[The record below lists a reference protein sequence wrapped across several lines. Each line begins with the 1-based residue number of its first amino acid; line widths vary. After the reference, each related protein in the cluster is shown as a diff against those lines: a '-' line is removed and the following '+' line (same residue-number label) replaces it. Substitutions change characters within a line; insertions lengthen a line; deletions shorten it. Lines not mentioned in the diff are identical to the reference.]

1 MVVKGYVL
9 KVLQG
14 LSSKKFVLTVKTET
28 SQTINCIFI
37 GISPPRRNLSV
48 KYNFECYMKKGKL
61 FIHTI
66 KRV

>member
-1 MVVKGYVL
+1 MIVKGYVL
-9 KVLQG
+9 KTLQE
-14 LSSKKFVLTVKTET
+14 LSSKKFVLIVKTET
-28 SQTINCIFI
+28 NKTINCVFI